1 MISHFFTRLIIE
13 SLYKWYDHLFWLS
26 SVRSCQY
33 ELCFVPNLYL
43 FRNREEEINPR
54 KTPPKQNDASY
65 SNRPMWTTFRD
76 YINNA
81 TNFCCL
87 EIDSCIKLQLLI
99 FWMTRWDRLESIYIF
114 WNSLDERRVLYR
126 TFETL
131 CDIVS
136 FFNIFSL
143 KKHTAFVHLT
153 IQMFRNSNKIPFKF
167 DICIFLQF
175 SEITCITYLK
185 IKFRFFWKCRLLSK
199 RSNTSEAFKLF
210 IVSIEVRDMNL
221 IDCFFQT
228 FVFSWRFGNMRVY
241 FKIRLEFIVKYTLLS
256 QNFITKNDINHGPFQ
271 WYIRGEWDSR

>member
-1 MISHFFTRLIIE
+1 MM
-13 SLYKWYDHLFWLS
+13 
-26 SVRSCQY
+26 Q
-33 ELCFVPNLYL
+33 
-43 FRNREEEINPR
+43 
-54 KTPPKQNDASY
+54 
-65 SNRPMWTTFRD
+65 
-76 YINNA
+76 A
-81 TNFCCL
+81 TNFCCW
-87 EIDSCIKLQLLI
+87 EIDSCGKLQLLI
-99 FWMTRWDRLESIYIF
+99 FWMNRWDRLESIYIF

-143 KKHTAFVHLT
+143 RKHTAFVHLT
-153 IQMFRNSNKIPFKF
+153 IQMFQNSNKTPFKF
-167 DICIFLQF
+167 DICIFVQF

-221 IDCFFQT
+221 IYCFFQT

-256 QNFITKNDINHGPFQ
+256 QNFFTKNDINHGPFQ